1 VGQKDLKMTLRST
14 LREPQPKEV
23 VVYIFLS
30 NLFPENSSP
39 QRMCLI
45 EIFVFKRY
53 MKMVENLAFLG
64 EGWKDEGKV
73 GFMYCKMEIAHFRPI
88 THSVMMYVMI

>member
-1 VGQKDLKMTLRST
+1 
-14 LREPQPKEV
+14 
-23 VVYIFLS
+23 
-30 NLFPENSSP
+30 
-39 QRMCLI
+39 
-45 EIFVFKRY
+45 
-53 MKMVENLAFLG
+53 MVENLAFLG